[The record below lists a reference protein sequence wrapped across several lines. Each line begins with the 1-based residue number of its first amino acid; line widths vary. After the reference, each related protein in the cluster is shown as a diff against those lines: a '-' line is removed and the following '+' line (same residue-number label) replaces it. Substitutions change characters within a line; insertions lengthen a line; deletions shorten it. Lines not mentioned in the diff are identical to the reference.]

1 MSDIESRD
9 HSVQVVSRELA
20 TAGYENTS
28 VFFFEELHSTSQWL
42 GQRAPDTEA
51 HLPELCATHWQ
62 TAGIA
67 RRGRTWQTAPGNITF
82 SLKTYTDKPIH
93 ALLGLSLVTG
103 IGVARCLEET
113 IGLPIKLKWPND
125 VIADNRKL
133 SGLLTE
139 VRAGDVN
146 TIITGIGINVLANRE
161 VSTLGIGACSIEE
174 LIERPV
180 ARDELLGKVAVSVL
194 QAHEQFLRDGWSVF
208 AEEWATRDWLL
219 DRPVH
224 VIREGETEHAIARGV
239 DESGAMIIEQA
250 GRRVS
255 VVSGEVSI
263 RPDDD
268 QQS

>member
-1 MSDIESRD
+1 MTDKESRNQ
-9 HSVQVVSRELA
+9 SAQVVSRELA
-20 TAGYENTS
+20 TAGYENIS

-42 GQRAPDTEA
+42 GQRVSNTEA
-51 HLPELCATHWQ
+51 QQPELCATHWQ

-67 RRGRTWQTAPGNITF
+67 RRRRTWQTGPGNITF
-82 SLKTYTDKPIH
+82 SLKTYTEKPIN
-93 ALLGLSLVTG
+93 ALLGMSLVTG

-113 IGLPIKLKWPND
+113 MGWPIKLKWPND

-146 TIITGIGINVLANRE
+146 TIITGIGVNVLANRE

-174 LIERPV
+174 LIEHPV

-208 AEEWATRDWLL
+208 AKEWAARDWLL
-219 DRPVH
+219 DRPVQ
-224 VIREGETEHAIARGV
+224 VMREGEIDHAIARGV

-250 GRRVS
+250 GCRES

>member
-1 MSDIESRD
+1 MPNLESRD
-9 HSVQVVSRELA
+9 RSAQVVSKELA
-20 TAGYENTS
+20 TGGYEHVS
-28 VFFFEELHSTSQWL
+28 VFFFEELISTSLWL
-42 GQRAPDTEA
+42 GQRVPDSKA
-51 HLPELCATHWQ
+51 QIPELCATHWQ

-82 SLKTYTDKPIH
+82 SLKTYTEKPIR

-113 IGLPIKLKWPND
+113 TDLPIKIKWPND

-133 SGLLTE
+133 CGLLTE
-139 VRAGDVN
+139 VRAGLVS
-146 TIITGIGINVLANRE
+146 TIITGIGINVIPDRQ

-174 LIERPV
+174 LIEHPV
-180 ARDELLGKVAVSVL
+180 ERDQLLGKVAVSVL

-208 AEEWATRDWLL
+208 AEEWAARDWLL
-219 DRPVH
+219 DRSVQ
-224 VIREGETEHAIARGV
+224 IKRDGITDFAIARGV

-250 GRRVS
+250 GRRES

-263 RPDDD
+263 RPNDD